1 MLTCV
6 IFDIIVHRRYSLN
19 TTTAGIASW
28 SNPADVEFVY
38 ENAWAEPR
46 CTVES
51 VGPAAPPSNKTQI
64 TMKQPCFWNLV
75 KGNPMAIGNHT
86 PAYVENVREHL
97 TTPGEWYYDNAKQEV
112 LYYPLEGQ
120 DMSKVEAIVA
130 VEETLVKHVEVRMSV
145 FLFFPFSCLVFLF
158 LLVENNISPLSL
170 SFSLLT
176 LHCTALHYT

>member
-6 IFDIIVHRRYSLN
+6 IFDIIVHQRYSLN

-51 VGPAAPPSNKTQI
+51 VGPAALSNRTKI

-75 KGNPMAIGNHT
+75 KGNPMGIGNNTHG
-86 PAYVENVREHL
+86 AGSSGMYVENVREHL
-97 TTPGEWYYDNAKQEV
+97 TTPGEWYYDTAKQEV

-130 VEETLVKHVEVRMSV
+130 VEETLVKHVEVRM
-145 FLFFPFSCLVFLF
+145 LVFLF
-158 LLVENNISPLSL
+158 YLFFFLCLIFLFTF
-170 SFSLLT
+170 SFSSS
-176 LHCTALHYT
+176 CFFSDF